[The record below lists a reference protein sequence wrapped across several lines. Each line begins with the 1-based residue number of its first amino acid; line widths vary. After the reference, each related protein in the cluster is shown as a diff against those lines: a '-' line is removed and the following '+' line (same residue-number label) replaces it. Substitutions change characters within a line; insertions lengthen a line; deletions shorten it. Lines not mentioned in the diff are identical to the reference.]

1 MKMLRNLLA
10 VVGVAAL
17 LLVAYEATRYGGAV
31 ATVRGFDPQA
41 MSVYGELVHGLLE
54 SGNSAAATVWR
65 VRVADGLTVEDVEE
79 TMRSVATE
87 LNIKNVGELALSE
100 RVSLMRGEP
109 YRYVKVFMFCNAL
122 TAAQM
127 LDYNDAYAAYLPCR
141 VTLVED
147 KEGHLWLYTL
157 NMDPMIYGGAPLPLP
172 LKKEAL
178 RVKGVIL
185 AIMNRGAAGEF

>member
-1 MKMLRNLLA
+1 MKVLRNLLA
-10 VVGVAAL
+10 LVGVAAVVL
-17 LLVAYEATRYGGAV
+17 AAYGWTTYGGAI

-41 MSVYGELVHGLLE
+41 MAVYSELVKGLLE

-65 VRVADGLTVEDVEE
+65 AKVADGLTVEDVEE

-87 LNIKNVGELALSE
+87 LNIKNVGELALSK
-100 RVSLMRGEP
+100 RVSLMSGKP

-127 LDYNDAYAAYLPCR
+127 LDYDDAYAAYLPCR
-141 VTLVED
+141 ITLVED
-147 KEGHLWLYTL
+147 QEGQLWLYTL
-157 NMDPMIYGGAPLPLP
+157 NMDPMIYGGTPLPLP

-178 RVKGVIL
+178 RVKSVIL

>member
-10 VVGVAAL
+10 LVGVAAL
-17 LLVAYEATRYGGAV
+17 VLVAYGATRYGGAV
-31 ATVRGFDPQA
+31 ATLRSFDPQA
-41 MSVYGELVHGLLE
+41 MAVYSEMVHGLLE
-54 SGNSAAATVWR
+54 SGNSAEATVWR
-65 VRVADGLTVEDVEE
+65 VKVADGLSREDVEE

-100 RVSLMRGEP
+100 RISLMSGEP
-109 YRYVKVFMFCNAL
+109 YRYVKIFLFCNAL

-127 LDYNDAYAAYLPCR
+127 LDFNDAYAAYLPCR

-147 KEGHLWLYTL
+147 QEGQLWLYTL
-157 NMDPMIYGGAPLPLP
+157 NMDPMIYGGTPLPLP

-178 RVKGVIL
+178 RVKSVIL

>member
-1 MKMLRNLLA
+1 MKMLRNVLA
-10 VVGVAAL
+10 LVGVAAL
-17 LLVAYEATRYGGAV
+17 VLAIYGATRYGGAI
-31 ATVRGFDPQA
+31 ATLRGFDPQA
-41 MSVYGELVHGLLE
+41 MAVYSDMVQGLLE

-65 VRVADGLTVEDVEE
+65 VKVADGLTVDDVEE

-87 LNIKNVGELALSE
+87 LNIKNVGELALSK
-100 RVSLMRGEP
+100 RVSLMKGEP

-157 NMDPMIYGGAPLPLP
+157 NMDPMIYGGSPLPLP

-178 RVKGVIL
+178 RVKSVIL

>member
-1 MKMLRNLLA
+1 MKALRNLLA
-10 VVGVAAL
+10 LVGGVAL
-17 LLVAYEATRYGGAV
+17 VLVAYGWITYGGAI
-31 ATVRGFDPQA
+31 TTLRSFDPQA
-41 MSVYGELVHGLLE
+41 MAVYSEMVQRLLE
-54 SGNSAAATVWR
+54 SGNSADATIWR
-65 VRVADGLTVEDVEE
+65 VKVDEGLSREDVEE

-100 RVSLMRGEP
+100 RVSLMSGKP

-127 LDYNDAYAAYLPCR
+127 LDYSDAYSAYLPCR
-141 VTLVED
+141 ITLVED
-147 KEGHLWLYTL
+147 KRGQLWLYTL
-157 NMDPMIYGGAPLPLP
+157 NMDPMIYGGTPLPLP

-178 RVKGVIL
+178 RVKSVIL